1 MKMLKVLEPKALLTA
16 MLPRPCF
23 ATMSDAKRFG
33 REVPAW
39 CRAVQLSALSRG
51 AARRGWRGRG
61 CSAGGPPHRSEGEPR
76 DILRHVEDAAA
87 LRRCGSGS
95 AGSGHGRPPGWL
107 VLFIGGPSRRR
118 SS

>member
-51 AARRGWRGRG
+51 EARLAR
-61 CSAGGPPHRSEGEPR
+61 
-76 DILRHVEDAAA
+76 
-87 LRRCGSGS
+87 
-95 AGSGHGRPPGWL
+95 
-107 VLFIGGPSRRR
+107 SRRDGTR
-118 SS
+118 SSV